1 MRKSTLIV
9 RPGLELPKCP
19 KCGEQMWLA
28 RIEPDKPD
36 YDKRTYECPVCENVM
51 IEVVKYR

>member
-1 MRKSTLIV
+1 MRKSTFIV
-9 RPGLELPKCP
+9 RPELELPECV
-19 KCGEQMWLA
+19 KCGAQTWVA

-36 YDKRTYECPVCENVM
+36 YDKRTYECPACENVM